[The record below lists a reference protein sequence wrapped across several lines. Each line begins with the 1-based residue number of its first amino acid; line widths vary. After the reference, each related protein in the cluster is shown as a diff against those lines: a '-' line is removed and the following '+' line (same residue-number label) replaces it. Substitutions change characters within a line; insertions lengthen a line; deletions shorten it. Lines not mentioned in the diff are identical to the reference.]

1 MDRTFRGYRPTLS
14 LFLAFA
20 LLLGLFPSISASA
33 YSTPSS
39 SLPAG
44 SATSVTNG
52 VYNSLALTP
61 NPVTVTPSSLQQFA
75 VSAYDA
81 NGSAVPLQAS
91 DVSWSAD
98 SAIGTIDSNGVLTA
112 AAGGGGFKAGYV
124 TATYGG
130 LSTQALVMV
139 GSKATAVIEEFETV
153 NNGKA
158 LLSAGTAGAAGTKS
172 SISLADRPEPVL
184 YGSRSLKFAYDMR
197 GTAGTS
203 AAFVSLRNPDTGAL
217 DRPIEGTPKKIGVWV
232 YGDESS
238 HWLRARLRNQ
248 AGVSFT
254 VDFTSST
261 GFNWKGWRYVTAEI
275 PSSQPGPFKFMDLY
289 LVETKD
295 TNKNAGVL
303 YYDRLSAIYSDTE
316 ITGLDLTGLTPMKTG
331 QSKTAEVY
339 MTKANST
346 SPQKVE
352 SGVRFY
358 SSNPDVAVVDGSG
371 RVSALKAGNAV
382 IAALYSDS
390 QPAAFEVYVTADEP
404 QVLGIQAF
412 APDQLEAGRTGTPK
426 VFAVY
431 ANSADSLEVTKE
443 ARFVS
448 SNPSVAEISVD
459 GKIVA
464 KAPGSASVTVT
475 FAGRQAVIRVTVIDP
490 VPVLTKI
497 QLTDM
502 KSMNIGAMRQAKVLA
517 TYTLLDVP
525 QPPAAVTSGVTYTS
539 SNPAVAEIDAGGTL
553 TAKSIGVTTI
563 SASLNG
569 KTDTYSLVVN
579 KESGAPKHEMR
590 AAWIATVENIDWPVK
605 GTYDAEQQKR
615 QLIHLLDELE
625 AAGINTVIY
634 QVRPTS
640 DAFYRSAL
648 NPWSAW
654 LTGNQGKDPGYDP
667 LAFAIQEAH
676 KRNMELH
683 AWFNPYRI
691 SNDTD
696 KSKLAES
703 NPAVRHPD
711 WVVSYGG
718 KLGYNPGNPEVKR
731 YIIDSIMEVVNN
743 YDIDAVHFDDYFYP
757 YPVTGV
763 DYPDAAEYA
772 AYGSGM
778 SIADWRRNNVDSL
791 IRQLSAEIK
800 KSKSYVQFGI
810 SPFGIWRNKANDP
823 AGSETNG
830 LESYSAIYADSKKW
844 VDEQWIDYI
853 TPQLYWNINYSP
865 AAYDKLIDWW
875 KRQVE
880 GKHVLLY
887 AGHGV
892 HKIGAD
898 DPNWLDPDQL
908 PNQILFN
915 RNFADV
921 KGSMFFSAVQVLE
934 NKLGFQDRLK
944 TDLYKYPSL
953 MPEMSWLSKSLPA
966 APTVTAAAEG
976 SGIKLNIQN
985 EAGST
990 AGTYVIYRSAGSGAP
1005 DTSNPAHI
1013 WKQVKAG
1020 PAGVQTVVDNT
1031 VKAGTTY
1038 TYVITAL
1045 ERGSS
1050 LESRGTTLSATAQT
1064 STGSDGSGSGGTG
1077 PVGGSGPTNPSVPTP
1092 TPTPG
1097 DGVQVIEPADF
1108 KETDGK
1114 VTVSVPAG
1122 IREVHLPADTG
1133 TIIGNS
1139 RPLLLRFA
1147 NVSITIPNPVI
1158 RQWQNLSADTGAK
1171 LVFKAEPV
1179 EGAQLQALIQ
1189 AAKNKLGAEIRPRGL
1204 YDFRMEVRAG
1214 GKTAAVMDRFSAPL
1228 EISFH
1233 SAGGSDLSRTG
1244 LYHLA
1249 GDGTLQY
1256 IADQKPSGSGTIMA
1270 SIGHFS
1276 TYGLLEVSKSFQDV
1290 NAGHWAYPA
1299 ISELS
1304 RKLIVTG
1311 VTEDLFSPQR
1321 QVTRAEFAALLVR
1334 ALGLPAKAFS
1344 PFSDVKAGD
1353 WFAGEVAAAFDAG
1366 IVTGMTDSLF
1376 EPGGT
1381 VTREQMAA
1389 MLIRAYEAKHGKLSA
1404 ESPPVSFTDAGSI
1417 REWAK
1422 GDVAKAAA
1430 AGLLNGREGNKFAP
1444 QAVLTRAESAQAV
1457 YNLLK

>member
-1 MDRTFRGYRPTLS
+1 MERTFRRYRPTLS
-14 LFLAFA
+14 FSMVIA
-20 LLLGLFPSISASA
+20 LLIGLFPSFSASA
-33 YSTPSS
+33 YFASTSLSASS
-39 SLPAG
+39 V
-44 SATSVTNG
+44 TSVTYG
-52 VYNSLALTP
+52 TYNSISLTP
-61 NPVTVTPSSLQQFA
+61 NPVTVAPTSLQQFA

-81 NGSAVPLQAS
+81 TGNTVPLQAG

-98 SAIGTIDSNGVLTA
+98 SAIGTVDGNGLLTA
-112 AAGGGGFKAGYV
+112 APVSGGFKAGYV
-124 TATYGG
+124 TASYGG
-130 LSTQALVMV
+130 LRTQALVMV
-139 GSKATAVIEEFETV
+139 GSKATALLEDFETI

-172 SISLADRPEPVL
+172 SIGLAERPEPVL

-352 SGVRFY
+352 NGVSFY

-371 RVSALKAGNAV
+371 RVSALKAGKAV

-390 QPAAFEVYVTADEP
+390 QPAAFELDVTDDEP
-404 QVLGIQAF
+404 QVLSIQAF

-426 VFAVY
+426 VFAAY
-431 ANSADSLEVTKE
+431 ANRADSLEVTKE
-443 ARFVS
+443 AQFAS

-464 KAPGSASVTVT
+464 KSPGSASVTVT
-475 FAGRQAVIRVTVIDP
+475 FADRQAVIPVTVIEP

-497 QLTDM
+497 QLTDV
-502 KSMNIGAMRQAKVLA
+502 KSMNIGAVRQAKVLA

-525 QPPAAVTSGVTYTS
+525 QPPAAATSGVTYKS
-539 SNPAVAEIDAGGTL
+539 SSPAVAEIDAAGAI
-553 TAKSIGVTTI
+553 TAKSVGVTTI

-579 KESGAPKHEMR
+579 KETGAPKHEMR

-625 AAGINTVIY
+625 ATGINTVIY

-654 LTGNQGKDPGYDP
+654 LTGTQGKDPGYDP

-696 KSKLAES
+696 KSKLADT

-718 KLGYNPGNPEVKR
+718 KLGYNPGKPEVKR

-778 SIADWRRNNVDSL
+778 SLADWRRSNVDSL

-953 MPEMSWLSKSLPA
+953 MPEMGWLSKSIPA
-966 APTVTAAAEG
+966 APAVTAAAEG
-976 SGIKLNIQN
+976 SAIKLNIQN
-985 EAGST
+985 KAGST
-990 AGTYVIYRSAGSGAP
+990 AGTYVIYRSVGTGAP
-1005 DTSNPAHI
+1005 DTSDPAHI

-1020 PAGVQTVVDNT
+1020 PSGVQTVVDNT
-1031 VKAGTTY
+1031 VKTGTTY
-1038 TYVITAL
+1038 TYVVTAL

-1050 LESRGTTLSATAQT
+1050 LESPGTTLAATAQS

-1077 PVGGSGPTNPSVPTP
+1077 SVGGPGPTDPSVPAP
-1092 TPTPG
+1092 APG
-1097 DGVQVIEPADF
+1097 DRVQVIERADL
-1108 KETDGK
+1108 KETDGSFT
-1114 VTVSVPAG
+1114 VTVPDG

-1133 TIIGNS
+1133 TTIGNS
-1139 RPLLLRFA
+1139 RPLLLRFG
-1147 NVSITIPNPVI
+1147 NVSVSIPNPVVQ
-1158 RQWQNLSADTGAK
+1158 QWQDLTADTGAK

-1179 EGAQLQALIQ
+1179 EGSQLQALVQ
-1189 AAKNKLGAEIRPRGL
+1189 AAENKLGAEIRPRGM
-1204 YDFRMEVRAG
+1204 YDFRMEVQAG
-1214 GKTAAVMDRFSAPL
+1214 GKTAAAMDRFSTPL
-1228 EISFH
+1228 EISFQ
-1233 SAGGSDLSRTG
+1233 SAGGSDINHVA

-1256 IADQKPSGSGTIMA
+1256 IADQKPTGSGTIMA
-1270 SIGHFS
+1270 SIRHFS
-1276 TYGLLEVSKSFQDV
+1276 TYGLLEVTKSFQDV

-1311 VTEDLFSPQR
+1311 VTEDHFSPQR

-1334 ALGLPAKAFS
+1334 ALGLPQKS
-1344 PFSDVKAGD
+1344 VTPFSDVKAGD
-1353 WFAGEVAAAFDAG
+1353 WFAEEVAAAFDAG
-1366 IVTGMTDSLF
+1366 IVTGMTDTLF
-1376 EPGGT
+1376 EPGGA

-1404 ESPPVSFTDAGSI
+1404 ESPSVSFTDAGSI

-1422 GDVAKAAA
+1422 GDVAKASA
-1430 AGLLNGREGNKFAP
+1430 AGLLNGREGNLFAP

>member
-1 MDRTFRGYRPTLS
+1 MERTFRRYRPTLS
-14 LFLAFA
+14 FSMVIA
-20 LLLGLFPSISASA
+20 LLIGLFPSFSASA
-33 YSTPSS
+33 YFDLASLSASS
-39 SLPAG
+39 V
-44 SATSVTNG
+44 TSVTYG
-52 VYNSLALTP
+52 TYNSISLTP
-61 NPVTVTPSSLQQFA
+61 NPVTVAPTSLQQFA

-81 NGSAVPLQAS
+81 NGNTVPLQAG

-98 SAIGTIDSNGVLTA
+98 SAIGTVDGNGLLTA

-124 TATYGG
+124 TAAYGG
-130 LSTQALVMV
+130 LSTRALVMV
-139 GSKATAVIEEFETV
+139 GSKATALLEDFETI

-172 SISLADRPEPVL
+172 SISLAERPEPVL
-184 YGSRSLKFAYDMR
+184 YGSRSLKFTYDMR

-352 SGVRFY
+352 NGVSFY

-371 RVSALKAGNAV
+371 RVSALKAGKAV

-390 QPAAFEVYVTADEP
+390 QPAAFELDVTDDEP
-404 QVLGIQAF
+404 QVLSIQAF

-426 VFAVY
+426 VFAAY
-431 ANSADSLEVTKE
+431 ANRADSLEVTKE
-443 ARFVS
+443 ARFAS

-464 KAPGSASVTVT
+464 KSPGSASVTVT
-475 FAGRQAVIRVTVIDP
+475 FADRQAVIPVTVIEP

-497 QLTDM
+497 QLTDV
-502 KSMNIGAMRQAKVLA
+502 KSMNIGAARQAKVLA
-517 TYTLLDVP
+517 TYTLLDIP
-525 QPPAAVTSGVTYTS
+525 QPPEAVTSGVTYKS
-539 SNPAVAEIDAGGTL
+539 SNPAVAEIDASGTL
-553 TAKSIGVTTI
+553 TAKTIGVTTI

-579 KESGAPKHEMR
+579 KETGAPKHEMR

-605 GTYDAEQQKR
+605 GTYDAVQQKQ
-615 QLIHLLDELE
+615 QLIRLLDELE
-625 AAGINTVIY
+625 ATGINTVIY

-654 LTGNQGKDPGYDP
+654 LTGTQGKDPGYDP

-696 KSKLAES
+696 KSKLADT

-718 KLGYNPGNPEVKR
+718 KLGYNPGKPEVKR

-778 SIADWRRNNVDSL
+778 NIADWRRSNVDSL

-865 AAYDKLIDWW
+865 ASYDKLIDWW

-953 MPEMSWLSKSLPA
+953 MPEMSWLSKSIPA
-966 APTVTAAAEG
+966 APAVTAAAEG
-976 SGIKLNIQN
+976 SAIKLNIQN
-985 EAGST
+985 KADST
-990 AGTYVIYRSAGSGAP
+990 AGTYVIYRSVGTGAP
-1005 DTSNPAHI
+1005 DTSDPAHI

-1020 PAGVQTVVDNT
+1020 PSGVQTVVDNT
-1031 VKAGTTY
+1031 VKTGTTY
-1038 TYVITAL
+1038 TYVVTAL

-1050 LESRGTTLSATAQT
+1050 LESPGTTLAATAQS

-1077 PVGGSGPTNPSVPTP
+1077 SVGGPGPTDPSVPAP
-1092 TPTPG
+1092 APG
-1097 DGVQVIEPADF
+1097 DRVQVIEPADL
-1108 KETDGK
+1108 KVTDGSFT
-1114 VTVSVPAG
+1114 VTVPDG

-1133 TIIGNS
+1133 TTIGNS
-1139 RPLLLRFA
+1139 RPLLLRFG
-1147 NVSITIPNPVI
+1147 NVSVSIPNPVVQ
-1158 RQWQNLSADTGAK
+1158 QWQDLTADTGAK

-1179 EGAQLQALIQ
+1179 EGSQLQALVQ
-1189 AAKNKLGAEIRPRGL
+1189 AAENKLGAEIRPRGM

-1214 GKTAAVMDRFSAPL
+1214 GKTAAAMDRFSTPL
-1228 EISFH
+1228 EISFQ

-1244 LYHLA
+1244 LYYLA

-1256 IADQKPSGSGTIMA
+1256 IADQKPTGSGTIMA
-1270 SIGHFS
+1270 SIRHFS
-1276 TYGLLEVSKSFQDV
+1276 TYGLLEVTKSFQDV

-1311 VTEDLFSPQR
+1311 VTEDHFSPQL

-1334 ALGLPAKAFS
+1334 ALGLPQKS
-1344 PFSDVKAGD
+1344 VTPFSDVKAGD

-1366 IVTGMTDSLF
+1366 IVTGMTDTLF
-1376 EPGGT
+1376 EPGGA

-1404 ESPPVSFTDAGSI
+1404 ESPSVSFTDAGSI

-1422 GDVAKAAA
+1422 GDVAKASA
-1430 AGLLNGREGNKFAP
+1430 AGLLNGREGNLFAP

>member
-1 MDRTFRGYRPTLS
+1 MDRTFRRYRPTLS
-14 LFLAFA
+14 FFTVFA
-20 LLLGLFPSISASA
+20 LLIGLFPSISASA
-33 YSTPSS
+33 YYDSAS
-39 SLPAG
+39 SL
-44 SATSVTNG
+44 SASSVTG
-52 VYNSLALTP
+52 VTYGTYRSISLTP
-61 NPVTVTPSSLQQFA
+61 NPVTVAPSSQQQFA
-75 VSAYDA
+75 VYAQETGGNTVA
-81 NGSAVPLQAS
+81 LQAG
-91 DVSWSAD
+91 DVIWSVD
-98 SAIGTIDSNGVLTA
+98 SAIGTVDAKGLLTA
-112 AAGGGGFKAGYV
+112 APVGGGFKAGYV
-124 TATYGG
+124 TASYGG
-130 LSTQALVMV
+130 LRTQALVMV
-139 GSKATAVIEEFETV
+139 GSKTTTLLEDFESI

-172 SISLADRPEPVL
+172 SIGLVERPEPVL

-232 YGDESS
+232 YGDESN

-261 GFNWKGWRYVTAEI
+261 GFNWKGWRYVTADI

-303 YYDRLSAIYSDTE
+303 YYDRLSAIYSNTE

-331 QSKTAEVY
+331 QSKNAEVY
-339 MTKANST
+339 VTKANSI
-346 SPQKVE
+346 SPQKVDN
-352 SGVRFY
+352 GVSFY
-358 SSNPDVAVVDGSG
+358 SSNPDVAAVDANG
-371 RVSALKAGNAV
+371 RVSALSEGKAV
-382 IAALYSDS
+382 IAAIYSDS
-390 QPAAFEVYVTADEP
+390 QPAVFEVEVTSGEP
-404 QVLGIQAF
+404 QVLGIQAY
-412 APDQLEAGRTGTPK
+412 APERLEAGRTGASK
-426 VFAVY
+426 VFAAY
-431 ANSADSLEVTKE
+431 AGLADPLEVTKE
-443 ARFVS
+443 AGFAS
-448 SNPSVAEISVD
+448 SNPSVAEVTAD
-459 GKIVA
+459 GKIIA
-464 KAPGSASVTVT
+464 KSPGITSITVS
-475 FAGRQAVIRVTVIDP
+475 FAGRQTVVSVTVIEP

-497 QLTDM
+497 QLTDV
-502 KSMNIGAMRQAKVLA
+502 KSMNIGAVRQTKVLA
-517 TYTLLDVP
+517 TYTLLDIP
-525 QPPAAVTSGVTYTS
+525 QPPAAATSGVVFTS
-539 SNPAVAEIDAGGTL
+539 SNPAAAEIDAAGVI

-569 KTDTYSLVVN
+569 KTDTYALVVN
-579 KESGAPKHEMR
+579 KETGAPKREMR
-590 AAWIATVENIDWPVK
+590 AAWIATVENIDWPAK
-605 GTYDAEQQKR
+605 GTYDAEQQKQ
-615 QLIHLLDELE
+615 QLVRLLDELE
-625 AAGINTVIY
+625 ATGINTVIY

-640 DAFYRSAL
+640 DTFYRSAL

-654 LTGNQGKDPGYDP
+654 LTGTQGKDPGYDP
-667 LAFAIQEAH
+667 LAFAIREAH

-696 KSKLAES
+696 KSKLADN
-703 NPAVRHPD
+703 NPAVLHPD
-711 WVVSYGG
+711 WVVNYGG
-718 KLGYNPGNPEVKR
+718 KLGYNPGKPEVKR

-778 SIADWRRNNVDSL
+778 SIADWRRSNVDSL

-865 AAYDKLIDWW
+865 AAYDKLIEWW

-915 RNFADV
+915 RNFTDV
-921 KGSMFFSAVQVLE
+921 KGSMFFSAAQVLE

-944 TDLYKYPSL
+944 TDLYRYPAL

-966 APTVTAAAEG
+966 APAVTAAAEG
-976 SGIKLNIQN
+976 SGIKLSIRN
-985 EAGST
+985 EAGGT
-990 AGTYVIYRSAGSGAP
+990 AGTYVIYRSEGAGAA
-1005 DTSNPAHI
+1005 DISNPAHI
-1013 WKQVKAG
+1013 WKQVKAEL
-1020 PAGVQTVVDNT
+1020 AGLQTVSDST
-1031 VKAGTTY
+1031 VQAGKTY
-1038 TYVITAL
+1038 TYVVTAL

-1050 LESRGTTLSATAQT
+1050 LESQGTTVTATAQ
-1064 STGSDGSGSGGTG
+1064 SSSGSEGSGSGGSGST
-1077 PVGGSGPTNPSVPTP
+1077 GGSGPTSPTVPAPSPS
-1092 TPTPG
+1092 G
-1097 DGVQVIEPADF
+1097 GIQIIDPAEL

-1114 VTVSVPAG
+1114 ITVSVPAG

-1133 TIIGNS
+1133 TILGGS
-1139 RPLLLRFA
+1139 RPLILQFA
-1147 NVSITIPNPVI
+1147 GVSVSIPNTVI
-1158 RQWQNLSADTGAK
+1158 QQWQALTADTAAK

-1179 EGAQLQALIQ
+1179 DGNRLQALLQ
-1189 AAKNKLGAEIRPRGL
+1189 TAKHKMGVEVRSRGI
-1204 YDFRMEVRAG
+1204 YDFRMEVKAG
-1214 GKTAAVMDRFSAPL
+1214 GKSQAVLDRFAAPL
-1228 EISFH
+1228 ETAFH
-1233 SAGGSDLSRTG
+1233 AAGGSDSNLTS
-1244 LYHLA
+1244 LYHLSV
-1249 GDGTLQY
+1249 DGTLQY
-1256 IADQKPSGSGTIMA
+1256 VDGQKLSGSGTIVA
-1270 SIGHFS
+1270 SISHFS
-1276 TYGLLEVSKSFQDV
+1276 TYGLLEVTKSFLDV
-1290 NAGHWAYPA
+1290 DAGHWAYPA

-1304 RKLIVTG
+1304 RKLIING
-1311 VTEDLFSPQR
+1311 VTENLFSPQR

-1334 ALGLPAKAFS
+1334 ALGLSQKS
-1344 PFSDVKAGD
+1344 GTPFTDVKAGD
-1353 WFAGEVAAAFDAG
+1353 WFAGEVAAAFHAG
-1366 IVTGMTDSLF
+1366 IVTGMTDSQF

-1389 MLIRAYEAKHGKLSA
+1389 MLVRAYEAKRGKLTAAAPSL
-1404 ESPPVSFTDAGSI
+1404 SFTDAESI

-1422 GDVAKAAA
+1422 GDVAKAVA
-1430 AGLLNGREGNKFAP
+1430 AGLLNGREGNLFAP
-1444 QAVLTRAESAQAV
+1444 QAILNRAESAQAV